1 MIFGQ
6 ILEISI
12 IVSSH
17 HFWSNHSECI
27 LGYNLDQLVGILMKL
42 SNHQIPCFKKI
53 VYQGILRVL
62 IWKWIQRDN
71 SVEVRCFILEQL
83 NLKKSN
89 VSWTKKIRQICL
101 QPQAMFNKLIF
112 KEIDLFLTS
121 KTKVQIF
128 LKISVYPMS
137 KRKSYAQSP
146 SSKVLRGFFYTTES
160 EIWVV

>member
-6 ILEISI
+6 ILEILI

-17 HFWSNHSECI
+17 HFWSDHSECI

-62 IWKWIQRDN
+62 IWKWIQKDN

-128 LKISVYPMS
+128 WKF
-137 KRKSYAQSP
+137 P
-146 SSKVLRGFFYTTES
+146 SIPCLREKVMRKVLLVKSCGDFF
-160 EIWVV
+160 IQQNLRFG

>member
-1 MIFGQ
+1 MLLIRNKHFFWLKMAKNKHLGKERFLYSNWFFTDLGGNKCLVIFEQ
-6 ILEISI
+6 ILKISI

-17 HFWSNHSECI
+17 HFWSDHSECI
-27 LGYNLDQLVGILMKL
+27 LGYNLDQLVSILMKL

-62 IWKWIQRDN
+62 TWKWIQKAS

-101 QPQAMFNKLIF
+101 QPPQVMFNKLIF
-112 KEIDLFLTS
+112 
-121 KTKVQIF
+121 
-128 LKISVYPMS
+128 
-137 KRKSYAQSP
+137 
-146 SSKVLRGFFYTTES
+146 
-160 EIWVV
+160 

>member
-1 MIFGQ
+1 MIFGK

-12 IVSSH
+12 IVLSH
-17 HFWSNHSECI
+17 HFWSDHSECI
-27 LGYNLDQLVGILMKL
+27 LGYNLDQLL
-42 SNHQIPCFKKI
+42 SNHQTPCFKEI

-62 IWKWIQRDN
+62 IWKWIQKYN

-101 QPQAMFNKLIF
+101 QPQVMFNKLIF

-128 LKISVYPMS
+128 LKISVYPMF

-146 SSKVLRGFFYTTES
+146 SNKVLRGSFYTIES